1 MSPSRVLEVIE
12 SLLPQI
18 QKSASAE
25 DILINYAKENNL
37 APEQLTKMAMTLNTA
52 RSVAWMD
59 NNPDQRGASIPLI
72 DTVKL
77 ASDYGTYKAPA
88 AAKDKKPDTKPA
100 EHRPIPRFMSGA
112 TGKKP
117 LNNPAEKMAFAT
129 PAVKP
134 PTPGEKAAAL
144 IAARR
149 VTEINVAR
157 LGDLQEDQ
165 SALYRTAITKL
176 AKYIGNNKSF
186 FAQMEEDVSQ
196 LADAEGQMIFKAAV
210 KQATASVSVQL
221 TPWTKVATKRSL
233 LHDRTNILPL
243 IKTAADALQL
253 HNAYALLATRETEE
267 FAKLAG
273 KTDRYVRE
281 PEDKENFDT
290 KPAERTNSDAGAFG
304 RQAAGTGMGD
314 APDAD
319 KPLTQANLDFASR
332 LFPREYHSEQDR
344 DHARIRSD
352 KDPSPYEHIHQEAV
366 DENAEKML
374 DSSLSK
380 WQQDE
385 EDKIPGGP
393 DVNRSPTYTDV
404 PTLDRMDGGK
414 SEGTAKP
421 TRDPRT
427 SADTA
432 SKITK
437 VLEEFIPKGKI
448 MSTVGSM
455 PGILDKMKATGD
467 SKYAPKFRQ
476 KGIDHAVRDVSFVS
490 NLQRLIMT
498 DPILGEADPQ
508 HLVDLANDL
517 QKGDPRIAHNP
528 NQLRFALREALQY
541 GGVPIQTHKTLADI
555 DKSHSQ
561 AEQTRGEME
570 DRRYA

>member
-129 PAVKP
+129 PSVKP

-253 HNAYALLATRETEE
+253 HNAYALLAKRETEE
-267 FAKLAG
+267 FAKLAF
-273 KTDRYVRE
+273 TRPNPVADL
-281 PEDKENFDT
+281 EDKDEKDDAA
-290 KPAERTNSDAGAFG
+290 PADEATTPQTDWSKAEQSPASVHG
-304 RQAAGTGMGD
+304 RVATMQQD
-314 APDAD
+314 AP
-319 KPLTQANLDFASR
+319 R
-332 LFPREYHSEQDR
+332 MRVRR
-344 DHARIRSD
+344 D
-352 KDPSPYEHIHQEAV
+352 YV
-366 DENAEKML
+366 
-374 DSSLSK
+374 
-380 WQQDE
+380 
-385 EDKIPGGP
+385 
-393 DVNRSPTYTDV
+393 DV
-404 PTLDRMDGGK
+404 PPLDKMEGKSDGGEK
-414 SEGTAKP
+414 AP
-421 TRDPRT
+421 RDPRT

-561 AEQTRGEME
+561 AEETRGKTE
-570 DRRYA
+570 DARYA

>member
-25 DILINYAKENNL
+25 DILINYARENNL

-100 EHRPIPRFMSGA
+100 EHKPIPRFMSGA

-117 LNNPAEKMAFAT
+117 LNNPVEKMAFAE
-129 PAVKP
+129 PAAKP

-165 SALYRTAITKL
+165 SALYRTAVTKL
-176 AKYIGNNKSF
+176 AKYIGANKPF

-210 KQATASVSVQL
+210 KQATAHVSVQL

-233 LHDRTNILPL
+233 LHDRTNVLPL

-267 FAKLAG
+267 FAKLAYTRP
-273 KTDRYVRE
+273 KP
-281 PEDKENFDT
+281 PEDPADT
-290 KPAERTNSDAGAFG
+290 GERDDAAPAADWTQTEQSPAASIGGRVETMQQKAQRTRQQNSRQPER
-304 RQAAGTGMGD
+304 D
-314 APDAD
+314 AP
-319 KPLTQANLDFASR
+319 T
-332 LFPREYHSEQDR
+332 PRGS
-344 DHARIRSD
+344 
-352 KDPSPYEHIHQEAV
+352 
-366 DENAEKML
+366 
-374 DSSLSK
+374 
-380 WQQDE
+380 
-385 EDKIPGGP
+385 
-393 DVNRSPTYTDV
+393 
-404 PTLDRMDGGK
+404 
-414 SEGTAKP
+414 AKK
-421 TRDPRT
+421 
-427 SADTA
+427 DTA
-432 SKITK
+432 SQIIDAIND
-437 VLEEFIPKGKI
+437 FIPKGSVGK
-448 MSTVGSM
+448 TVGSM

-561 AEQTRGEME
+561 AEETRAKTE
-570 DRRYA
+570 DARYA

>member
-25 DILINYAKENNL
+25 DILIKYARENNL

-233 LHDRTNILPL
+233 LHDRTNVLPL

-253 HNAYALLATRETEE
+253 HNAYALLAKRETEE
-267 FAKLAG
+267 FAKLAF
-273 KTDRYVRE
+273 TRE
-281 PEDKENFDT
+281 SQVPEVDDT
-290 KPAERTNSDAGAFG
+290 GERDDAAGAADWTQTEQSPAASIGG
-304 RQAAGTGMGD
+304 RVETRQQQAQRTRQQPSRQPERD
-314 APDAD
+314 AP
-319 KPLTQANLDFASR
+319 T
-332 LFPREYHSEQDR
+332 PRE
-344 DHARIRSD
+344 A
-352 KDPSPYEHIHQEAV
+352 
-366 DENAEKML
+366 
-374 DSSLSK
+374 
-380 WQQDE
+380 
-385 EDKIPGGP
+385 
-393 DVNRSPTYTDV
+393 
-404 PTLDRMDGGK
+404 
-414 SEGTAKP
+414 AKK
-421 TRDPRT
+421 
-427 SADTA
+427 DTA
-432 SKITK
+432 SQI
-437 VLEEFIPKGKI
+437 LAAINDFIPKGI
-448 MSTVGSM
+448 VGKAVNAT
-455 PGILDKMKATGD
+455 PNLLDKMKATGD
-467 SKYAPKFRQ
+467 IKYAPKFRQ

-561 AEQTRGEME
+561 AEETRGRTE
-570 DRRYA
+570 DARYA

>member
-1 MSPSRVLEVIE
+1 
-12 SLLPQI
+12 
-18 QKSASAE
+18 
-25 DILINYAKENNL
+25 
-37 APEQLTKMAMTLNTA
+37 
-52 RSVAWMD
+52 
-59 NNPDQRGASIPLI
+59 
-72 DTVKL
+72 
-77 ASDYGTYKAPA
+77 
-88 AAKDKKPDTKPA
+88 
-100 EHRPIPRFMSGA
+100 MSGA

-117 LNNPAEKMAFAT
+117 LNNPVEKMAFAE
-129 PAVKP
+129 PAAKP

-165 SALYRTAITKL
+165 SALYRTAVTKL
-176 AKYIGNNKSF
+176 AKYIGANKPF

-210 KQATASVSVQL
+210 KQATAHVSVQL

-233 LHDRTNILPL
+233 LHDRTNVLPL

-267 FAKLAG
+267 FAKLAYTRP
-273 KTDRYVRE
+273 KP
-281 PEDKENFDT
+281 PEDPADT
-290 KPAERTNSDAGAFG
+290 GERDDAAPAADWTQTEQSPAASIGGRVETMQQKAQRTRQQNSRQPER
-304 RQAAGTGMGD
+304 D
-314 APDAD
+314 AP
-319 KPLTQANLDFASR
+319 T
-332 LFPREYHSEQDR
+332 PRGS
-344 DHARIRSD
+344 
-352 KDPSPYEHIHQEAV
+352 
-366 DENAEKML
+366 
-374 DSSLSK
+374 
-380 WQQDE
+380 
-385 EDKIPGGP
+385 
-393 DVNRSPTYTDV
+393 
-404 PTLDRMDGGK
+404 
-414 SEGTAKP
+414 AKK
-421 TRDPRT
+421 
-427 SADTA
+427 DTA
-432 SKITK
+432 SQIIDAIND
-437 VLEEFIPKGKI
+437 FIPKGSVGK
-448 MSTVGSM
+448 TVGSM

-561 AEQTRGEME
+561 AEETRAKTE
-570 DRRYA
+570 DARYA